1 MLSLISCLDTVANI
15 IPTACGADIASNKDT
30 LEKKFYT
37 GMFAAFIYAYLV
49 GYDLENIYYRYSLR
63 C

>member
-15 IPTACGADIASNKDT
+15 IPTACGADIVSNKDM
-30 LEKKFYT
+30 LEKKLYT
-37 GMFAAFIYAYLV
+37 GMFAAFIYAFLV
-49 GYDLENIYYRYSLR
+49 GYDLENTCSYYSLR